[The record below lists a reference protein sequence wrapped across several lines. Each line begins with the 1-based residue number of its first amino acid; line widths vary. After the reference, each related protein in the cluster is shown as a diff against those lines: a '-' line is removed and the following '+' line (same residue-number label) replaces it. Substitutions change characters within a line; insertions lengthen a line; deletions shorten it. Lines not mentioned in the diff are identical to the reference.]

1 MNILLVG
8 WNRLGKKKKSNWNH
22 EFFRRELARQH
33 NVVFFGSGY
42 GEYDGNL
49 QGILKKHPE
58 TDIVLVHFEHRA
70 RALAR
75 GLDQIKDISKVHIMG
90 GDYDKRCFN
99 GYNKHFNKINYDI
112 IFFRYALQEKRL
124 KENSIGGIHY
134 LLPWSVNTDLY
145 YNYELE
151 KTIDVMSSFHTSN
164 IHPYR
169 YNILNIVYKMD
180 VTSYLKPIYFEEYIK
195 KINESKMFITSNVFE
210 RELSGKYYEV
220 MACGTLL
227 LTTEPDDLNK
237 LGFYNNEHLIIYKD
251 DFSDLQDKIEYFLKH
266 DKEREE
272 IAKNG
277 MDMVRNR
284 HSHKVRVKE
293 FTSIVEAE
301 IG

>member
-8 WNRLGKKKKSNWNH
+8 WNRLGKKKKGNWNH
-22 EFFRRELARQH
+22 EFFRRELASQH
-33 NVVFFGSGY
+33 NVIFFGFGY
-42 GEYDGNL
+42 GEYDGKL
-49 QGILKKHPE
+49 QDILKKYPE
-58 TDIVLVHFEHRA
+58 IDIILVHFEYRA
-70 RALAR
+70 RALAK
-75 GLDQIKDISKVHIMG
+75 GLDQIKDIPKVHIMG
-90 GDYDKRCFN
+90 GDYDKRSFN

-124 KENSIGGIHY
+124 KENSIDGVHY

-145 YNYELE
+145 YDYGLE
-151 KTIDVMSSFHTSN
+151 KSIDVMSSFHTSS
-164 IHPYR
+164 IHPNR
-169 YNILNIVYKMD
+169 YNIRRIVSKMD

-195 KINESKMFITSNVFE
+195 KINESKIFVTSNVYE

-227 LTTEPDDLNK
+227 LTTEPNDLNK

-251 DFSDLQDKIEYFLKH
+251 DFSDLKDKIEYFLKH
-266 DKEREE
+266 DRERKE

-277 MDMVRNR
+277 MELVRSR
-284 HSHKVRVKE
+284 HSQKVRVKE
-293 FTSIVEAE
+293 FINIVEAE